1 MLSNQRVATVATI
14 ATIATVAPI
23 AVAVFLSLF
32 PTLALAQT
40 KPTKA
45 SANAGEA
52 PPQAEAWID
61 IATHAS
67 DVPGMATLSGFTSG
81 GISGG
86 LSSLFGGNKNNGNIF
101 GNTRIAMAPG
111 KWLDVS
117 VRARGNPSL
126 SEATLTVPAGM
137 NLNKPLLLNVP
148 PPEKYDPP
156 TREGEAVPPKFE
168 RPKGKISLYWGC
180 GDTIRAGQ
188 PRVLDAANATLA
200 DLERFFGAIRNSTTM
215 GARSEAGHPSWPNN
229 TDDRKVPEGASMLG
243 EHSFSGSG
251 LPDSFKLTLGAN
263 QEFMPPFNIS
273 KRPNNGATELSWQSV
288 SGARGYFISALGL
301 GGGGGKDEANMI
313 IWTSSQVPE
322 LGFALP
328 DYQSNGSI
336 DKWISE
342 RAVLSAST
350 TSCTVPKGIFGENS
364 GGGGAGGF
372 VRAVAYGNEAFF
384 SYPPRIAGAKVQ
396 EPLQWRV
403 KTRNKSTFMTLLG
416 MESTGD
422 SGSKKREE
430 KPALPTPVDLLKGIF
445 GR

>member
-1 MLSNQRVATVATI
+1 MLNNQCIT
-14 ATIATVAPI
+14 PL

-32 PTLALAQT
+32 PAIALAQP
-40 KPTKA
+40 KPAKA
-45 SANAGEA
+45 TPSADG

-67 DVPGMATLSGFTSG
+67 DVPGMATLSGFSSG
-81 GISGG
+81 GVSGG
-86 LSSLFGGNKNNGNIF
+86 LSSLFGGNKTGGNVF
-101 GNTRIAMAPG
+101 GNTRLAMAPG

-126 SEATLTVPAGM
+126 SEATMTVPSGM
-137 NLNKPLLLNVP
+137 NLSKPLALNVP

-156 TREGEAVPPKFE
+156 VREGEAIPPKFE
-168 RPKGKISLYWGC
+168 RPKGKLSLYWGC
-180 GDTIRAGQ
+180 GDNIRAGQ
-188 PRVLDAANATLA
+188 PRVLDAATANLS

-215 GARSEAGHPSWPNN
+215 GARSESGHPSWPNK
-229 TDDRKVPEGASMLG
+229 TDDRKVPESASMAG

-251 LPDSFKLTLGAN
+251 LPESFKLTLGAN
-263 QEFMPPFNIS
+263 QEFMPPFNFN
-273 KRPNNGATELSWQSV
+273 KRTNNGATELSWQSV
-288 SGARGYFISALGL
+288 SGARGYFISAVGI
-301 GGGGGKDEANMI
+301 GGSKSSGKEELDMI

-328 DYQSNGSI
+328 DYQTNGSI

-350 TSCTVPKGIFGENS
+350 TSCTVPKGIFGET

-384 SYPPRIAGAKVQ
+384 SYPPRVAGAKVQ

-403 KTRNKSTFMTLLG
+403 KTRNKSTFMTMLG
-416 MESTGD
+416 MESMGDTGT
-422 SGSKKREE
+422 KKRDE
-430 KPALPTPVDLLKGIF
+430 KSLTPTPADLLKGIF